1 MAKYIWTTKVEI
13 EAESEEDAYCLL
25 IDMDCHDFRW
35 EIEDIEE
42 KEDA

>member
-13 EAESEEDAYCLL
+13 EAESEDDSYIEL

-35 EIEDIEE
+35 EIEE
-42 KEDA
+42 KEDD